1 MAAPRPVLAP
11 LPLEPPRVPEMLVRG
26 SKFIRWDEEPAT
38 RTLVTLRVDPD
49 GFFLYWTG
57 PSMEVD
63 LLDISVIR
71 DTRTGRYAR
80 VPKDPR
86 TREVLGFGDPGGH
99 PQERLLT
106 VVHGPDMVNVTF
118 LNFVAVQ
125 DDVAKVWTDELFKL
139 ATNIMARNA
148 SRNTFLRKAYTK
160 LKLQVN
166 QDGRIP
172 VKNILKMFSA
182 DKKRVETALESCGLS
197 CNRSEAIPPEEF
209 TLDTF
214 RRFLSKLCL
223 RPDIDKILLEI
234 GAAGKPYVSLEQ
246 LREFVNTRQ
255 RDPRLN
261 EVLFPPLSPEQTRQ
275 LIERYEPNQQFRERD
290 QMSMEGFGQFL
301 GGEENSIVPP
311 ETLRL
316 HQDMT
321 QPLPSY
327 FINSS
332 HNTYLTAGQ
341 LTGASSVEM
350 YRQVLLSGCRC
361 IELDCW
367 KGRPP
372 DEEPFITHGFTMTTE
387 IPFKEVIEAI
397 AESAFKTSPYPVILS
412 FENHVDSAKQQAK
425 MAEYCR
431 NIFGDALLIDPLE
444 KYPLEP
450 GVPLPSPQDLLGRI
464 LVKNKKRR
472 PRPAPGPPNLR
483 PKTPGASD
491 PGPPLT
497 EHSETGIPPVPN
509 GEEKGPKLGEPR
521 KSIDREAD
529 SEEEEEE
536 ELPEMKKPTTDEGTA
551 SSEVTATEEMSTL
564 VNYIEPVKFKSFQAA
579 SKRNKAFEMSS
590 FVETKGLEQLTKSP
604 LEFVEYNKRQLSR
617 VYPKGTRVD
626 SSNFQ
631 PQLFWNAGCHM
642 AALNFQT
649 LDVPMQLN
657 LGLFEYNARCGLLLK
672 PEFMRRRDKTFDPFA
687 EDLVDGIVANTLRV
701 QVISGQFL
709 SERRGGVYVE
719 VDVFG
724 LPVDT
729 RRRFRTRP
737 CQGNP
742 FNPVWDEEPF
752 LFHKVVLPS
761 LASLRVAAYEEGGRF
776 LGHRV
781 LPVAALRSG
790 YHYVC
795 LRNESNQPLCL
806 PALLLHTEACDY
818 VPDGHQDYA
827 EALINPI
834 KHVSLMDQ
842 RARRLAALM
851 GDGEESP
858 EKPRESPGGARGEAA
873 ADPPPEPRPPP
884 TPGVPPPG
892 PPPVSSPGQRDDLI
906 ASVLTE
912 VSPQSVEELRQHKAY
927 VKLLKQQYRE
937 LKELRKKHVKK
948 LVALHK
954 RLAASASKSAEAGGQ
969 RAALRGLLQLRE
981 EQHHAEH
988 GCKREHL
995 RQAQQRL
1002 REVALEAQAAQ
1013 LKRLRQTSE
1022 RELTEINRRHINES
1036 VTSIRRLEEAQ
1047 QRRQEK
1053 LLEGHRGVL
1062 EQIQEEEPRLAQEL
1076 ERGRELELRALPQE
1090 VGRFLQ
1096 AQGGATGGPPPRTP
1110 KPPPE
1115 PPPGTPPCCEG
1126 GGRGAE
1132 PPQLPPPNLRVLG
1145 VLEGALRFGGAPL
1158 RFGGAF
1164 WGPPGL
1170 LWAPPQFG
1178 GGGGVLCHLG
1188 GPLNIRGPRELG
1200 GDPLRPP
1207 HPLGYPQ
1214 ILRCPPH
1221 TLQGPPIFTA
1231 GGVLCTPLQKPL
1243 KGGCVPPTSHS
1254 TPPIL
1259 GSLHFL
1265 GGPTP
1270 WGTPQNLGGGCF
1282 TTLNHLLSTL
1292 PLPPQ
1297 IWGGKTRWG
1306 DPQIHLTLGGAPKSS
1321 SPPKFGG
1328 AATKGYFF
1336 NTPPQ
1341 IWGGGEP
1348 VCPALLLGG
1357 PPKIGGPLL

>member
-1 MAAPRPVLAP
+1 
-11 LPLEPPRVPEMLVRG
+11 
-26 SKFIRWDEEPAT
+26 
-38 RTLVTLRVDPD
+38 
-49 GFFLYWTG
+49 
-57 PSMEVD
+57 
-63 LLDISVIR
+63 
-71 DTRTGRYAR
+71 
-80 VPKDPR
+80 
-86 TREVLGFGDPGGH
+86 
-99 PQERLLT
+99 
-106 VVHGPDMVNVTF
+106 
-118 LNFVAVQ
+118 
-125 DDVAKVWTDELFKL
+125 
-139 ATNIMARNA
+139 
-148 SRNTFLRKAYTK
+148 
-160 LKLQVN
+160 
-166 QDGRIP
+166 
-172 VKNILKMFSA
+172 ILKMFSA

-197 CNRSEAIPPEEF
+197 CKPDCLSMDPPKIIGVAPPPLFVLPLSSEAIPPEEF

-246 LREFVNTRQ
+246 LRDFVNTRQ
-255 RDPRLN
+255 RDPGSTRCCS
-261 EVLFPPLSPEQTRQ
+261 PPLSVEQTQQ
-275 LIERYEPNQQFRERD
+275 LIERYEPNQQFRERG

-311 ETLRL
+311 ETLQL

-327 FINSS
+327 FISSS

-431 NIFGDALLIDPLE
+431 SIFGDALLIEPLE

-450 GVPLPSPQDLLGRI
+450 GVPLPSPQELLGRI
-464 LVKNKKRR
+464 LVKNKKRH
-472 PRPAPGPPNLR
+472 PRGGPPQR
-483 PKTPGASD
+483 PKTPGDTAS
-491 PGPPLT
+491 PLPEPP
-497 EHSETGIPPVPN
+497 ETGVPPVPN

-521 KSIDREAD
+521 KSIDREAE

-536 ELPEMKKPTTDEGTA
+536 EPPEMRKPTTDEGTA
-551 SSEVTATEEMSTL
+551 SSEVGATEEISTL
-564 VNYIEPVKFKSFQAA
+564 VNYIQPVKFKSFQAA

-657 LGLFEYNARCGLLLK
+657 LGLFEYNARSGLLLK
-672 PEFMRRRDKTFDPFA
+672 PEFMRRPDKTFDPFA

-701 QVISGQFL
+701 QVLSGQFL

-737 CQGNP
+737 SQGNP

-752 LFHKVVLPS
+752 LFHKVVLPA
-761 LASLRVAAYEEGGRF
+761 LASLRVAAYEESGRL
-776 LGHRV
+776 LGQRV

-806 PALLLHTEACDY
+806 PALLLLTEACDY
-818 VPDGHQDYA
+818 VPHGHQDYA

-851 GDGEESP
+851 GDSEENP
-858 EKPRESPGGARGEAA
+858 EKPRDNLGGPRGDTS

-884 TPGVPPPG
+884 TPGVPPPSQ
-892 PPPVSSPGQRDDLI
+892 PTVSSPGQRDDLI

-912 VSPQSVEELRQHKAY
+912 VSPQPVEELRQHKAY
-927 VKLLKQQYRE
+927 VKLLKRQRRE
-937 LKELRKKHVKK
+937 LEALRKKHGKK
-948 LVALHK
+948 LAALGR
-954 RLAASASKSAEAGGQ
+954 RLAAPKRPRRGGG
-969 RAALRGLLQLRE
+969 LRGLQE
-981 EQHHAEH
+981 EQHQAEH
-988 GCKREHL
+988 GRLREHL

-1022 RELTEINRRHINES
+1022 
-1036 VTSIRRLEEAQ
+1036 
-1047 QRRQEK
+1047 
-1053 LLEGHRGVL
+1053 
-1062 EQIQEEEPRLAQEL
+1062 
-1076 ERGRELELRALPQE
+1076 
-1090 VGRFLQ
+1090 
-1096 AQGGATGGPPPRTP
+1096 
-1110 KPPPE
+1110 
-1115 PPPGTPPCCEG
+1115 
-1126 GGRGAE
+1126 
-1132 PPQLPPPNLRVLG
+1132 
-1145 VLEGALRFGGAPL
+1145 
-1158 RFGGAF
+1158 
-1164 WGPPGL
+1164 
-1170 LWAPPQFG
+1170 
-1178 GGGGVLCHLG
+1178 
-1188 GPLNIRGPRELG
+1188 
-1200 GDPLRPP
+1200 
-1207 HPLGYPQ
+1207 
-1214 ILRCPPH
+1214 
-1221 TLQGPPIFTA
+1221 
-1231 GGVLCTPLQKPL
+1231 
-1243 KGGCVPPTSHS
+1243 
-1254 TPPIL
+1254 
-1259 GSLHFL
+1259 
-1265 GGPTP
+1265 
-1270 WGTPQNLGGGCF
+1270 
-1282 TTLNHLLSTL
+1282 
-1292 PLPPQ
+1292 
-1297 IWGGKTRWG
+1297 
-1306 DPQIHLTLGGAPKSS
+1306 
-1321 SPPKFGG
+1321 
-1328 AATKGYFF
+1328 
-1336 NTPPQ
+1336 
-1341 IWGGGEP
+1341 
-1348 VCPALLLGG
+1348 
-1357 PPKIGGPLL
+1357 